1 MSVKRLGWKQL
12 GRRTFLKASG
22 MAAAGVALAGRAG
35 IGRSPA
41 QTTSP
46 NSKPK
51 PPGMRVWSDQPAFT
65 RLFENQ
71 KQSSATSDI
80 YDGVW
85 EGDPTP
91 RLPRVPHPSAV
102 IKRWQSGEGKDYL
115 DEETNAATKG
125 KYSNPARLWEEEQY
139 PIGNGRLAASV
150 FHGSGRDRYSLNEVS
165 FWSGGRNPGT
175 INNKGDKRYDG
186 EHGPQVG
193 DNGFGGYQPVADLI
207 VDFNAPVERDPFI
220 REICLDQ
227 GYVRSSG
234 VRKGVTIEST
244 AFSSYPDQVIVLH
257 YRATDQKKFD
267 ATVSLATQRDTDSAS
282 VSQRDLAVASELGNG
297 IRCRARG
304 IVTSQGGKQTGEADH
319 IALQAVESLT
329 IVIAIETNFLQDY
342 TKAWHG
348 EEPNSKASDRLKKVG
363 SLSYNELLT
372 RHRTNYRA
380 LFDRVGVHLGSSS
393 ASLDAMPTPRRLEA
407 YRANPND
414 AGLEETLFN
423 FGRYLMIS
431 TSRPGDLPAGL
442 QGIWNGMTDAPW
454 GNDYHSN
461 INFQMVY
468 WLPEPGNLSE
478 CHLSMIGYL
487 WATREPNR
495 LATREYLEATGKTQ
509 TPQSDGW
516 LVYTSHNPF
525 GGNGWQMNLPGSAW
539 YALHMW
545 EHYAFTG
552 DLVYLRNQ
560 AYPMMKELSLY
571 WASHLKTLGE
581 GGKGFE
587 SEYKPVDISLYPELA
602 WVKAGTLVVPDG
614 WSPEH
619 GPRGEDG
626 VAMDQEIVSELFL
639 NTIRSAQILGVDQ
652 EWVEEIKQKQ
662 ERLLHPQIGKQ
673 GNLMEWMIDR
683 DPVTD
688 HRHTSHLF
696 AVFPGST
703 ISVEKTPELAE
714 AARQSLL
721 MRKTTGDSRRS
732 WSWTW
737 RCMLW
742 ARLYDGKRA
751 HEMLTGLMAYNMLDN
766 LFTTHHIP
774 LQIDGNYGIAA
785 AIVEMLVQSHN
796 GVIHLLPAPCSQW
809 SEGSVNGLKARGN
822 VAVSMSWMNGRV
834 TWWKLTSPQPVSVD
848 VLVNGQRTEIVPDR
862 SEIS

>member
-1 MSVKRLGWKQL
+1 MSAKSLNWKQL

-22 MAAAGVALAGRAG
+22 MAAAGAALSGRAD
-35 IGRSPA
+35 IRRSLAP
-41 QTTSP
+41 TTSP
-46 NSKPK
+46 ELQAS
-51 PPGMRVWSDQPAFT
+51 PPDMRVWSDQPAFT

-71 KQSSATSDI
+71 KQSSVTSDI
-80 YDGVW
+80 YDGAW
-85 EGDPTP
+85 DGDPVP
-91 RLPRVPHPSAV
+91 HLPRVPHPSAV

-125 KYSNPARLWEEEQY
+125 KYPNPARLWEEEQY

-175 INNKGDKRYDG
+175 INNKGDKHYDG

-193 DNGFGGYQPVADLI
+193 EDGFGGYQPVADLI
-207 VDFNAPVERDPFI
+207 VDFDAPVERGPFI
-220 REICLDQ
+220 REIRLDQ
-227 GYVRSSG
+227 GFVRSSG
-234 VRKGVTIEST
+234 VRKGVTIESA
-244 AFSSYPDQVIVLH
+244 AFVSYPDQVIVLH
-257 YRATDQKKFD
+257 YRATDRKKFD
-267 ATVSLATQRDTDSAS
+267 ATVSLATQRDADSAP
-282 VSQRDLAVASELGNG
+282 VRQQDLTVTSELGNG
-297 IRCRARG
+297 IRCRARA
-304 IVTSQGGKQTGEADH
+304 IVASQAGKQTGEADH
-319 IALQAVESLT
+319 IALHAVQSFT

-342 TKAWHG
+342 KKAWRG
-348 EEPNSKASDRLKKVG
+348 EEPDLKVSDRLKKVG
-363 SLSYNELLT
+363 SLSYDELLT
-372 RHRTNYRA
+372 RHRANYTA
-380 LFDRVGVHLGSSS
+380 LFDRVSVHLGSSS

-414 AGLEETLFN
+414 PGLEETLFN

-442 QGIWNGMTDAPW
+442 QGIWNGMPDAPW

-478 CHLSMIGYL
+478 CHLSMIDYL

-495 LATREYLEATGKTQ
+495 LATREYLEATGNTQ
-509 TPQSDGW
+509 IPQSDGW

-552 DLVYLRNQ
+552 DLAYLRDQ
-560 AYPMMKELSLY
+560 AYPMMKELSQY
-571 WASHLKTLGE
+571 WASHLKTLGA
-581 GGKGFE
+581 GGEGFE

-602 WVKAGTLVVPDG
+602 RVKAGTLVVPNG

-639 NTIRSAQILGVDQ
+639 NTIKAAQILGVDQ
-652 EWVEEIKQKQ
+652 QWVEEIQQKQ
-662 ERLLHPQIGKQ
+662 EHLLGPQIGKE

-742 ARLYDGKRA
+742 ARLYDGPRA
-751 HEMLTGLMAYNMLDN
+751 HEMLTGLITYNMLDN

-785 AIVEMLVQSHN
+785 AIVEMLVQSHS
-796 GVIHLLPAPCSQW
+796 GVIQLLPAPCSQW
-809 SEGSVNGLKARGN
+809 PEGSVKGLKARGN
-822 VAVSMSWMNGRV
+822 VAVSMSWRNGRV
-834 TWWKLTSPQPVSVD
+834 TQWKLTSPQPVSVD
-848 VLVNGQRTEIVPDR
+848 VLVNGQRTRIVPDR
-862 SEIS
+862 SEIF